1 MTSRDDRP
9 EQAAELRRRAEEI
22 AREKA
27 AQSPEDLEALSPE
40 ETRQTLHELRVHQIE
55 LEMQNEELRRAQ
67 AALDAARARYF
78 DLYDLAPVGYCTI
91 SEKGLILE
99 ANLTAATLL
108 GAARSA
114 LGKRPITRFILKED
128 QGLYYLH
135 RKQLLETGEP
145 QAFELR
151 MVKKDETAFWAR
163 LEATAAP
170 DADGAPVYRIVLSDI
185 TERKRA
191 EEALYREKIF
201 TEALLES
208 IPGIL
213 YVYDEDGNFIRW
225 NKKHEEMT
233 GYSAE
238 ELTHK
243 TPLSWYEEK
252 DIPRVAKAIEDVF
265 STGYGEVESNLIIK
279 DGSKLLLHLNGVR
292 LTIYGKTYFTGVG
305 IDITERQRAEAA
317 LRQKVEELARSNA
330 ELEQFAYVASHDL
343 QEPLRTAGSFAQ
355 LLQKRYQGKLDQT
368 GDEFIGYIVD
378 GTQHMQRLIN
388 DLLTFARVGTRGKAF
403 EPADCAAVL
412 AQAVAHLQIAIEEG
426 GAVVTHDPLPVLNA
440 DSGQLGQLLQNLIG
454 NSIKFHAAARPRI
467 HVSAQRTEEGW
478 VLSVQDNGIGIDPQF
493 ADRIFE
499 VFQRL
504 HTRAEYPGTGIG
516 LAVCKKI
523 VERHGGRIWVESA
536 PGKGATFRFT
546 IPS

>member
-9 EQAAELRRRAEEI
+9 GQAAELRRRAEDI
-22 AREKA
+22 ARKKA
-27 AQSPEDLEALSPE
+27 AQSSEDLQALSPE

-67 AALDAARARYF
+67 VALDDARARYF

-91 SEKGLILE
+91 SKEGLILE

-114 LGKRPITRFILKED
+114 LVKQRMTRFILKED
-128 QGLYYLH
+128 QDLYYLH
-135 RKQLLETGEP
+135 RRRLLETGEP
-145 QAFELR
+145 QGFELR

-170 DADGAPVYRIVLSDI
+170 DADGAPVYRVVLS
-185 TERKRA
+185 
-191 EEALYREKIF
+191 
-201 TEALLES
+201 
-208 IPGIL
+208 
-213 YVYDEDGNFIRW
+213 
-225 NKKHEEMT
+225 
-233 GYSAE
+233 
-238 ELTHK
+238 
-243 TPLSWYEEK
+243 
-252 DIPRVAKAIEDVF
+252 
-265 STGYGEVESNLIIK
+265 
-279 DGSKLLLHLNGVR
+279 
-292 LTIYGKTYFTGVG
+292 
-305 IDITERQRAEAA
+305 DITERQRAEEA
-317 LRQKVEELARSNA
+317 LRQKAEELARSNA

-378 GTQHMQRLIN
+378 STQHMQRLIH
-388 DLLTFARVGTRGKAF
+388 DLLTFARVGTRGKVF

-440 DSGQLGQLLQNLIG
+440 DPGQLGQLLQNLIG

-516 LAVCKKI
+516 LAICKKI
-523 VERHGGRIWVESA
+523 VQRHGGRIWVESA
-536 PGKGATFRFT
+536 PGKGATFCFT

>member
-9 EQAAELRRRAEEI
+9 EQAAALRRRAEEI

-27 AQSPEDLEALSPE
+27 AQSPEDLEVLSPE

-67 AALDAARARYF
+67 VVLDAARARYF

-91 SEKGLILE
+91 SEEGLILE

-114 LGKRPITRFILKED
+114 LVKQRVTRFILKED
-128 QGLYYLH
+128 QDLYYLH
-135 RKQLLETGEP
+135 RRQLLETGKP
-145 QAFELR
+145 QACELR
-151 MVKKDETAFWAR
+151 MKKDETAFWAR
-163 LEATAAP
+163 LEAAAAP
-170 DADGAPVYRIVLSDI
+170 DAAGAPVYRVVMSDI
-185 TERKRA
+185 TERK
-191 EEALYREKIF
+191 
-201 TEALLES
+201 
-208 IPGIL
+208 
-213 YVYDEDGNFIRW
+213 
-225 NKKHEEMT
+225 
-233 GYSAE
+233 
-238 ELTHK
+238 
-243 TPLSWYEEK
+243 
-252 DIPRVAKAIEDVF
+252 
-265 STGYGEVESNLIIK
+265 
-279 DGSKLLLHLNGVR
+279 
-292 LTIYGKTYFTGVG
+292 
-305 IDITERQRAEAA
+305 RAEAA

-368 GDEFIGYIVD
+368 ADEFIGYIVD

-440 DSGQLGQLLQNLIG
+440 DPGQLGQLLQNLIG

-478 VLSVQDNGIGIDPQF
+478 VFSVQDNGIGIDPQF

-523 VERHGGRIWVESA
+523 VERHQGRIWVESA